1 MNLSKIFF
9 AILIM
14 LFSIN
19 SYAQKT
25 ERIGIIDME
34 YILSKMED
42 YTAASEQ
49 LQEKIGEWKNEIESQ
64 NKYIE
69 NLKDSLEIERPLM
82 TKELIEDRESEI
94 DFEVK
99 KLNDYKEKRFGV
111 NGDWIAQE
119 LLLIKPIQDQVLNV
133 VQSIAK
139 QKKFDKIFD
148 QSADAIVLYSEK
160 KYDISDLVLKSILR
174 EDKLEKLNIEFN
186 EDSLNPELEERK
198 KLLEEKKAQKAEEI
212 KSRRELILKQKEE
225 KREAYLKKRDS
236 LLKLRRKKIT
246 IKKFKKMKIFKK
258 LTAAVLLMFVS
269 FTVTAQ
275 SKVAHI
281 DSQALISEMP
291 EVKEAQAQLEKL
303 QKTYS
308 TEIDASMKEYQTKL
322 QTYSADAQNQTEV
335 TNQAR
340 QKELAGMEQ
349 NIQQYQQTASQDIQ
363 KKQADLLRPLI
374 EKARAAIQKVAR
386 AQGFDYVIDGT
397 QGGSLILAD
406 GKDLMEDVKKEL
418 GF

>member
-19 SYAQKT
+19 SYSQKT

-49 LQEKIGEWKNEIESQ
+49 LEEKIGEWKNEIENQ

-69 NLKDSLEIERPLM
+69 NLKVSLEIERPLM

-236 LLKLRRKKIT
+236 LLKLRRKK
-246 IKKFKKMKIFKK
+246 
-258 LTAAVLLMFVS
+258 
-269 FTVTAQ
+269 
-275 SKVAHI
+275 
-281 DSQALISEMP
+281 
-291 EVKEAQAQLEKL
+291 
-303 QKTYS
+303 
-308 TEIDASMKEYQTKL
+308 
-322 QTYSADAQNQTEV
+322 
-335 TNQAR
+335 
-340 QKELAGMEQ
+340 
-349 NIQQYQQTASQDIQ
+349 
-363 KKQADLLRPLI
+363 
-374 EKARAAIQKVAR
+374 
-386 AQGFDYVIDGT
+386 
-397 QGGSLILAD
+397 
-406 GKDLMEDVKKEL
+406 
-418 GF
+418 